1 MKTALIAMDMGDCVY
16 SIQILRHLK
25 YEKIILSDSGPNK
38 FNLENAEFIKDV
50 FESQDFIKQVSIHS
64 KEDPLPDFD
73 IDYGKHPQNFEVAVG
88 TNLVDYHASK
98 FEIPITASFF
108 NEPWLDCKVKQ
119 SQENFLL
126 KRKKLC
132 ISRSLRYRGTPKS
145 PVFIKNILQ
154 CFNDEDITF
163 VGIDEEY
170 EDFKNLI
177 GKDLNYYTAKSGQ
190 DLVEKI
196 NEHDVFVG
204 NESLPCA
211 IAKGLGLNCYVEI
224 GVYAA
229 NYIFPHNEKIIYFK

>member
-1 MKTALIAMDMGDCVY
+1 MD
-16 SIQILRHLK
+16 
-25 YEKIILSDSGPNK
+25 
-38 FNLENAEFIKDV
+38 
-50 FESQDFIKQVSIHS
+50 QV
-64 KEDPLPDFD
+64 
-73 IDYGKHPQNFEVAVG
+73 
-88 TNLVDYHASK
+88 
-98 FEIPITASFF
+98 
-108 NEPWLDCKVKQ
+108 C
-119 SQENFLL
+119 
-126 KRKKLC
+126 
-132 ISRSLRYRGTPKS
+132 
-145 PVFIKNILQ
+145 LQ

-229 NYIFPHNEKIIYFK
+229 NYIFPYNEKIIYFK